1 MEYFLEIDNDSMFCA
16 QGYGKKILKITR
28 MSQIEPMNHFVQSRY
43 ARNMRYVLNTFQG
56 FSRQMLLLVLA
67 VSVGFFSS
75 AGSFHRQAEEGRW
88 KFQFQSMC
96 SDSRKIFGLLNHTSK
111 EVPYRF

>member
-67 VSVGFFSS
+67 VSVGFFSTDIRLLQTPFS
-75 AGSFHRQAEEGRW
+75 ALHILPA
-88 KFQFQSMC
+88 
-96 SDSRKIFGLLNHTSK
+96 GLVHQ
-111 EVPYRF
+111 E